1 MGKLAET
8 PTRICP
14 RCGSQ
19 SVLNDDGEPYCL
31 LCGSITPTL
40 SSAERESLRRKHAQ
54 LAHRQADA
62 PWAKEEVT
70 S

>member
-1 MGKLAET
+1 M
-8 PTRICP
+8 
-14 RCGSQ
+14 
-19 SVLNDDGEPYCL
+19 LNDDGELYCL

-40 SSAERESLRRKHAQ
+40 SSVERESLRRKHAQ

-62 PWAKEEVT
+62 PWAKEEEQRNGIQEQRFV